1 VLYFLVCTVIGCLV
15 VEHLLDVTLEPPLR
29 QRPAASVAKPALDSS
44 SKEADPQQ
52 LQDARAEIFL
62 AVALLRPCGVSW
74 RNVWPRLWFPYA
86 CSAVD
91 WREPGSVI
99 FVGANDDSPSGRCD
113 LIGGVSRCK
122 APASRLYVSGNPR
135 SGLLNRVLFVASFWN
150 TC

>member
-29 QRPAASVAKPALDSS
+29 QRPAASVVEPALDSS

-52 LQDARAEIFL
+52 VQDARPEIFL
-62 AVALLRPCGVSW
+62 AVALLRPCGLSW
-74 RNVWPRLWFPYA
+74 RSIGPRLGFPYA
-86 CSAVD
+86 SSAIG
-91 WREPGSVI
+91 WRELGSVI
-99 FVGANDDSPSGRCD
+99 FVGANDDRTRRCD

-135 SGLLNRVLFVASFWN
+135 SGLLNRVLFVALFWN